1 MALFSVGIN
10 ALSSRGINTGTSGA
24 ALAGG
29 VHADA
34 IEDRT
39 PVSQRDLGRDPPHT
53 TCASTQHQPAPHH
66 SDGAVSGTMPCDCWR
81 SLARSLTLDRTK
93 DAAQGLKY
101 SVWVHGPENADS
113 DDAGESVEALASEST
128 GYVPDQTSRLGN
140 LEQRTAHALEAGD
153 TPPTGPFRRFQA
165 PIADIGTLTGLDLR
179 QLLGADRLP
188 AQQNSPR
195 TTALTGR
202 SVYPSVPERRGRY
215 RGNSAGGTRPTTH

>member
-140 LEQRTAHALEAGD
+140 LEQRTAHALEGV
-153 TPPTGPFRRFQA
+153 TPHPRVHFVDSRPPSPTLAPSPVSTFDNFSAPTDFRHNKTRRA
-165 PIADIGTLTGLDLR
+165 R
-179 QLLGADRLP
+179 
-188 AQQNSPR
+188 PR
-195 TTALTGR
+195 
-202 SVYPSVPERRGRY
+202 
-215 RGNSAGGTRPTTH
+215 